1 MTRQSWREWTFSLL
15 NSKQFIASFSLQI
28 ALKVQDVFTGC
39 ILYENVYIATE
50 ARFLPNVQT
59 KLTA

>member
-1 MTRQSWREWTFSLL
+1 MLTGMNFFLL

-28 ALKVQDVFTGC
+28 ALKVQDVFTGY
-39 ILYENVYIATE
+39 ILYENVFTATE
-50 ARFLPNVQT
+50 ARFLPKVQT